1 MKDKKKKESENPIWG
16 TILLV
21 LCTPVEHF
29 QCGALRHEFI
39 HPATTISEA
48 TGWRWTS
55 SSPPKSYCVKENQDM
70 FLIAI
75 FSLCEN
81 STKPALLF
89 LCKWRSFL
97 SLPSEPLLWWWGLRP
112 ALGYR
117 NVNKMMQDT
126 TSWLDLTFGSFFL
139 PFLWISLTEGMNI
152 SLHSSWHSLLLQV
165 TAKTWQK
172 ERRWMQSLAGASY

>member
-1 MKDKKKKESENPIWG
+1 M
-16 TILLV
+16 
-21 LCTPVEHF
+21 C
-29 QCGALRHEFI
+29 
-39 HPATTISEA
+39 
-48 TGWRWTS
+48 
-55 SSPPKSYCVKENQDM
+55 
-70 FLIAI
+70 LIAI

-89 LCKWRSFL
+89 LYKWRSFL
-97 SLPSEPLLWWWGLRP
+97 SLPPEPLLWWWGLRP

-117 NVNKMMQDT
+117 NVNKMMQNT

-165 TAKTWQK
+165 TAKTWRK
-172 ERRWMQSLAGASY
+172 ERRWMQSLAGASYWSHNFQTTQQYRKQVYFPQSCVMREPELVKESESG